1 MDYQFQNFGLVFQML
16 YKLFAT
22 HVNKQVKLQGMK
34 MWKTIE
40 EVPVEILERYKN
52 NDYAFEVP
60 PVFTGNWSMLSWINY
75 IFGGSR
81 KDEKK

>member
-1 MDYQFQNFGLVFQML
+1 
-16 YKLFAT
+16 
-22 HVNKQVKLQGMK
+22 

-75 IFGGSR
+75 IFG
-81 KDEKK
+81 KIEDKK

>member
-1 MDYQFQNFGLVFQML
+1 
-16 YKLFAT
+16 
-22 HVNKQVKLQGMK
+22 

-75 IFGGSR
+75 VFGGRKKFGRVDQLAESADLKSAQCGFESR
-81 KDEKK
+81 FGY